1 MPKTEE
7 YIEGLEDIVR
17 KMMNPLKNIR
27 FDVVIKALT
36 GFDVLEFNRKDAI
49 HQRLLAN
56 ICTAA
61 DDAAEKVLAD
71 GGIKKARPNEVG
83 NAIEAFI
90 KTGLINVGYKDVDT
104 PSGKSGK
111 KKSQGY
117 PDIEFTAEGNAVYLE
132 VKSYGVGKGGG
143 SMRSFY
149 FSPSDDFKVSKNAL
163 HLLIAFEITRK
174 ADASF
179 VTGWKIITV
188 DNLLV
193 DVKYEFNSN
202 NPRLYTEHSVLAER
216 KINLDL

>member
-1 MPKTEE
+1 MSKSED

-36 GFDVLEFNRKDAI
+36 GFDVLVFNRDDSK
-49 HQRLLAN
+49 HKTLLRN

-61 DDAAEKVLAD
+61 DDAAAKVLD
-71 GGIKKARPNEVG
+71 SGGISKARPNEVG
-83 NAIEAFI
+83 NAIESYI
-90 KTGLINVGYKDVDT
+90 KAGLNQIGYHDVDT
-104 PSGKSGK
+104 PTGKSGK

-117 PDIEFTAEGNAVYLE
+117 PDLEFTADGTAVYLE

-174 ADASF
+174 GSASF
-179 VTGWKIITV
+179 VSGWKIITV
-188 DNLLV
+188 DSLMV

-202 NPRLYTEHSVLAER
+202 NPRLYNEHSLLAA
-216 KINLDL
+216 KQIQVD

>member
-1 MPKTEE
+1 MAKTEQ

-17 KMMNPLKNIR
+17 KMLNPIKNIR

-36 GFDVLEFNRKDAI
+36 GFEVLEFKRNDSNHKK
-49 HQRLLAN
+49 LLAN

-61 DDAAEKVLAD
+61 DDAATKILAN
-71 GGIKKARPNEVG
+71 GGIDKARPNEVG
-83 NAIEAFI
+83 NAVEAFV
-90 KTGLINVGYKDVDT
+90 KTGLLNVGYKDVDT

-117 PDIEFTAEGNAVYLE
+117 PDIEFTAKGSAVYLE

-174 ADASF
+174 NSKSF

-202 NPRLYTEHSVLAER
+202 NSRLYTEHSLLAEK
-216 KINLDL
+216 KIPLD